1 MRRSYPSVLH
11 VQGDSDIV
19 PNIKHSSNQLLS
31 IHVVSI
37 RSVGQLVTVG
47 TTHMTERLGKWK
59 HAKLSGSG
67 CERSQRKLTDTHRQ
81 THTDAHAHTQTHSKE
96 TMRSA
101 GKRLLNN

>member
-11 VQGDSDIV
+11 VQGDGNIV

-47 TTHMTERLGKWK
+47 TTHTTERLGKWK

-67 CERSQRKLTDTHRQ
+67 CERSQRKLTDTHR
-81 THTDAHAHTQTHSKE
+81 HT
-96 TMRSA
+96 
-101 GKRLLNN
+101 